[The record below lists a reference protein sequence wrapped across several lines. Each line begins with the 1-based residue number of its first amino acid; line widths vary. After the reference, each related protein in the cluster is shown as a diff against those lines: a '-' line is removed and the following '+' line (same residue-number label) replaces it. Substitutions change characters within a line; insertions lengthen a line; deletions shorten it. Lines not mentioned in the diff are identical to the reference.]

1 MVDRIVNVHEHSE
14 KFAQA
19 FEQYQTDVTDN
30 VNAPVFRSEA
40 YGYGNRT
47 FSNENGVTVKS
58 DYGRGDYNHYRPSDA
73 TGEYIEEIVA
83 ECMDVYRS
91 EPIVHNVIDLM
102 SDFGSQGVRIVCADK
117 AQEKFGN
124 EYAEYMGLPE
134 FCDKFFRTLYVAGTV
149 AVKRIDGKV
158 PLKIQKRWKSTIAAR
173 QNIGTKFGSVNPY
186 ITNPTS
192 VPPGQDP
199 PDMKVVMNDDEDEP
213 KRATLPLKWI
223 IHDPRSVMLV
233 GGMLGNF
240 IGKPIF
246 GLRINQQLR
255 QEIVRISQLAQTGVE
270 YQQLLTSIPKYV
282 FDAISTNA
290 MYFPLDQSK
299 IYAYYYKKDDWEL
312 WGKPLIEPILRDV
325 KMYNKLK
332 LADMSALDGAVSS
345 VRLWTMGDLEHEV
358 VPSKGALEK
367 LRNVLSQNV
376 AGGTMDFVWGPDL
389 KFTESNTNLHQFLG
403 PDKYDESRNSIYAGL
418 GVPPGLSGATGS
430 SQTNNYV
437 GLKTLIERLKYGRS
451 ILVSFLNE
459 QLKLVQKAMG
469 FKRKF
474 RVVFDQMILSDE
486 AAEKAL
492 LIQLADRDIISY
504 ETLRFAFDMDNSD
517 IEDIKVARETRSRGT
532 KLPPK
537 TSPFHVDKQHDLNKL
552 FVQKGSLT
560 PEQVGLSPNPK
571 PEGSE
576 NPNEEAHRMN
586 MEKLKVGEQIK
597 AASKPKGD
605 TMTGRPTNSKD
616 TKQRKKR
623 RVLPKGT
630 SASYASLYLFAESAR
645 EKVEDIITPAYLAVA
660 EKKTVRSLSTE
671 ETNSLELVKF
681 NVLAGIEPYSEVTSE
696 IVANLASTSGID
708 EDIYRERQNLVY
720 NFVEKYGREPNIMEK
735 RKIECEAFA
744 NIYAEN

>member
-1 MVDRIVNVHEHSE
+1 MTDRVVNVYEHSE
-14 KFAQA
+14 GFASA
-19 FEQYQTDVTDN
+19 INNYQENISDDEN
-30 VNAPVFRSEA
+30 RPVFRSEA

-47 FSNENGVTVKS
+47 FPAQNGITIKS
-58 DYGRGDYNHYRPSDA
+58 DYGRGDYNHYRPSDT
-73 TGEYIEEIVA
+73 TGEYIEDIVA
-83 ECMDVYRS
+83 ECMEVYRN

-124 EYAEYMGLPE
+124 EYAEYMSLPE
-134 FCDKFFRTLYVAGTV
+134 FCDRFFRTLYVGGTV
-149 AVKRIDGKV
+149 VVKRIDGKV

-186 ITNPTS
+186 ISNPIS

-199 PDMKVVMNDDEDEP
+199 PDMKVVMTDDEDEP
-213 KRATLPLKWI
+213 KRAILPLKWI

-255 QEIVRISQLAQTGVE
+255 QEIVRISQLAQTGIE
-270 YQQLLTSIPKYV
+270 YKQLLTSIPKYV

-290 MYFPLDQSK
+290 QYFPLDQSK

-312 WGKPLIEPILRDV
+312 WGKPLIEPILRDI

-332 LADMSALDGAVSS
+332 LADMSALDGAISS

-358 VPSKGALEK
+358 IPSKGALEK

-389 KFTESNTNLHQFLG
+389 KFQESNTNLHQFLG
-403 PDKYDESRNSIYAGL
+403 SEKYDESRNSIYAGL

-474 RVVFDQMILSDE
+474 KVVFDQMILSDE

-504 ETLRFAFDMDNSD
+504 ETLRYAFNMDNSD
-517 IEDIKVARETRSRGT
+517 IEDIKVSRESRSRGT

-552 FVQKGSLT
+552 FVQKGSVT
-560 PEQVGLSPNPK
+560 PEQVGLKMNPK
-571 PEGSE
+571 SEGEE

-605 TMTGRPTNSKD
+605 TMGGRPTNSKD
-616 TKQRKKR
+616 KVLRKKR
-623 RVLPKGT
+623 RVMPKGA
-630 SASYASLYLFAESAR
+630 SASYANLFQFAEAAR
-645 EKVEDIITPAYLAVA
+645 TKSDEILTSAYLGMLD
-660 EKKTVRSLSTE
+660 KKSVRSLSTE
-671 ETNSLELVKF
+671 ETNSLELIKF
-681 NVLAGIEPYSEVTSE
+681 NVLAGIEPYSEINQE
-696 IVANLASTSGID
+696 IIANLAAVGEID

-720 NFVEKYGREPNIMEK
+720 SFVEKYGREPNIMEK

-744 NIYAEN
+744 NIYSEN